1 MAWTSIV
8 KICSENIALKKICL
22 EIQENAA
29 SLCSEHQNCDE
40 NITYVEHEV
49 EINIWN
55 ILQKQNW
62 KLTSFYSSW
71 QKEPLL

>member
-49 EINIWN
+49 EINI
-55 ILQKQNW
+55 
-62 KLTSFYSSW
+62 
-71 QKEPLL
+71 